1 MANVAK
7 KYVDEEIMRLRRFD
21 QSVNSLSRYARNL
34 NLAVLE
40 QKISPVY
47 NREEVITNVKRI
59 LCRRNKANI
68 LLTGAAGCGKTA
80 IAEGLARD
88 IVITKVKWNSDRA
101 KAERA
106 CGKAIDAE
114 TGEVL
119 DYCEPAK
126 PMFCDYIIYDLPLNT
141 LVAGS
146 KFRGEFEEKLQE
158 VMRICEQHPNIIL
171 FIDEIHQIV
180 EAGKAEGSSGA
191 GQILKPA
198 MARGDIRIIGATTT
212 DEVTLIR
219 KDKALNRRFSEV
231 IVPQLVGEAAV
242 TCIEN
247 VLADYAEYHN
257 IKCEGISAQYLVDQ
271 VAYFLPNSVFPNN
284 VIDVIDET
292 LASAKFDGLSSV
304 NMTHI
309 NATLSRMSGSI
320 II

>member
-7 KYVDEEIMRLRRFD
+7 KYVEEEIMRLRRFD
-21 QSVNSLSRYARNL
+21 QSVHDLSKYARNL
-34 NLAVLE
+34 NLATL
-40 QKISPVY
+40 QNKIGPVY
-47 NREEVITNVKRI
+47 NRETIIADVQRI

-68 LLTGAAGCGKTA
+68 LLTGSAGCGKTA
-80 IAEGLARD
+80 IAEGLARE
-88 IVITKVKWNSDRA
+88 IVFSKVKWNSDRA

-106 CGKAIDAE
+106 SNKEVDPE
-114 TGEVL
+114 TGEML
-119 DYCEPAK
+119 DYVEPPK
-126 PMFCDYIIYDLPLNT
+126 PMFADYIIYDLPLNA

-146 KFRGEFEEKLQE
+146 KYRGEFEEKLQE
-158 VMRICEQHPNIIL
+158 IMNICERHSNIIL

-180 EAGKAEGSSGA
+180 EAGRAEGASGA

-212 DEVTLIR
+212 EEVAFIR
-219 KDKALNRRFSEV
+219 KDKALSRRFSEV
-231 IVPQLVGEAAV
+231 IVPQLEGEAAV

-247 VLADYAEYHN
+247 VLVDYSTYHN
-257 IKCEGISAQYLVDQ
+257 IKCENISAQHLINQ
-271 VAYFLPNSVFPNN
+271 VTDFLPYSVFPNN

-309 NATLSRMSGSI
+309 NATLSRMTGSI
-320 II
+320 IL